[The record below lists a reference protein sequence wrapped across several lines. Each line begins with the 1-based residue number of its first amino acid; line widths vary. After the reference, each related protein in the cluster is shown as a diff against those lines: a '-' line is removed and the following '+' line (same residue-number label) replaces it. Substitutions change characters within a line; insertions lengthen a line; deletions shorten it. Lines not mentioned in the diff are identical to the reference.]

1 MRRSA
6 SARSAIGVLL
16 RFLCGRRGAAA
27 ARLLIVALVPFLSA
41 AGVGSLWLLDLAWQ
55 EFKGIRAELSA
66 IGLFMASARE
76 HEAAQD
82 QRVVVLGDRLERLE
96 IRIDRL
102 TDRRSIGPT
111 AP

>member
-1 MRRSA
+1 MHRSPPPRLF
-6 SARSAIGVLL
+6 SGVLL
-16 RFLCGRRGAAA
+16 RFFCGRRGAVA
-27 ARLLIVALVPFLSA
+27 ARLLIVVLVPFLSA
-41 AGVGSLWLLDLAWQ
+41 AGAGSLWLLDLAWQ
-55 EFKGIRAELSA
+55 EFKGIRAELTA

-82 QRVVVLGDRLERLE
+82 QRVVFLGDRLERLE

-102 TDRRSIGPT
+102 TDRRNAGPS